1 MGVSKRT
8 ISTSVSFSPPARR
21 VAGPG
26 LIYSRIGRV
35 RQRVSMSLFPGLLR
49 EQERRIEGLG

>member
-1 MGVSKRT
+1 MRT
-8 ISTSVSFSPPARR
+8 TALASVSSSPPARR

-49 EQERRIEGLG
+49 EWERRMEGLG